1 MTMNI
6 KIIAYE
12 NQYRAQIIK
21 LFEDFQD
28 YLVELDPLK
37 RLRRLPGYGE
47 QITEKTLKEM
57 DEQHGAFYLAVDA
70 EKVVGFIVGIVQMP
84 PEKEPLDVIASPAGR
99 ITELYVTREYRGQ
112 GIATQLMQTVEA
124 YLKASGC
131 AVAKVEVF
139 VPNEAAKNLYKKF
152 GYEPRDIDNMKK
164 L

>member
-1 MTMNI
+1 MNI

-84 PEKEPLDVIASPAGR
+84 PEKEPW
-99 ITELYVTREYRGQ
+99 
-112 GIATQLMQTVEA
+112 M
-124 YLKASGC
+124 
-131 AVAKVEVF
+131 
-139 VPNEAAKNLYKKF
+139 
-152 GYEPRDIDNMKK
+152 
-164 L
+164 